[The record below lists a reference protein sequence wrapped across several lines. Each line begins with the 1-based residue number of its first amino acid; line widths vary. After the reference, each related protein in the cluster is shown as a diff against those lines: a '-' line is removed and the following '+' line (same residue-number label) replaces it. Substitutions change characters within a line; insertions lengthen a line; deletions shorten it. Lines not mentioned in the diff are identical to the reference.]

1 MLIVEM
7 IVEYLEGCHR
17 NQLFL
22 GTKEHRQNKSAL
34 TPLLSVSE
42 CWRAAALIS
51 ICDQCELT
59 FYYCHKVA
67 KVTITALP
75 ADFSYR
81 GFRQAP
87 LVKRVM
93 VTANLWRD
101 MCNGAFCKVTSTVQF
116 KGMMFPLASV
126 LWVCFD
132 EDRDD
137 DCDSYSDSNGG
148 VEITQEQVI
157 RFACSLLRLAPN
169 VTCVTVELLAINDNV
184 PNYWQLYDVL
194 VSELCHRRVS
204 KLDVYSNQV
213 SDPPSLDLHGVCE
226 LSRIFLESVV
236 LCTPFVHLAYCN
248 TRTLKVLDIDG
259 VEESDWRILIYGD
272 TNVPATYT
280 RLACL
285 DMGIVNI
292 SYSMTWVTIA
302 DVAPFPV
309 LRSLCVYNDYPFND
323 NLLFRGNGGTLQ
335 NLHLP
340 FSALARNILGRFD
353 ILKRR
358 GITRM
363 NKISIG
369 GVVDGDDEF
378 LEGNVDGHIGQ
389 QIHRIHEVAT
399 VLSLVNDSSEHHMFN
414 ALKSAPHLANIQYLD
429 ITGRT
434 FKLGDIVN
442 LVAALPNLVS
452 MSCAVGGI
460 GPEIEVIPDNKRP
473 SSLRTRHYPLS
484 NNFRKLRVFDSS
496 AIPAQDI
503 AYVSMLLAVMCPKF
517 GHVDL
522 SSKLRYTFNRKI
534 AWAIIN
540 DPFRPYSSSLERLV
554 FRGVRRMGEQ
564 TGRRNSTSNRQQRK
578 ETSMRRCAKY

>member
-7 IVEYLEGCHR
+7 IVEYLEGRHR

-67 KVTITALP
+67 KVTIPALS

-81 GFRQAP
+81 GFRQTP

-101 MCNGAFCKVTSTVQF
+101 MCNGEFCKATSTVQF
-116 KGMMFPLASV
+116 EGMMFPSANV

-137 DCDSYSDSNGG
+137 DCDSDSDSDGG
-148 VEITQEQVI
+148 VEITREQVI
-157 RFACSLLRLAPN
+157 RFARSLLRLAPN
-169 VTCVTVELLAINDNV
+169 ATCVTVELLAINEDV
-184 PNYWQLYDVL
+184 SNYRQLYDVL
-194 VSELCHRRVS
+194 VSELCRGRVS
-204 KLDVYSNQV
+204 KLDVYSNLV

-226 LSRIFLESVV
+226 LSRIYLESVV
-236 LCTPFVHLAYCN
+236 PCTPFVHLAYRN
-248 TRTLKVLDIDG
+248 ARTLKVLDIDG
-259 VEESDWRILIYGD
+259 VEESDWRILIYGGTD
-272 TNVPATYT
+272 VPATYT
-280 RLACL
+280 RLTCL
-285 DMGIVNI
+285 DMGIVDI
-292 SYSMTWVTIA
+292 AYSATWAAIA
-302 DVAPFPV
+302 DIAPFPV
-309 LRSLCVYNDYPFND
+309 LRSLCVYNDYPFD
-323 NLLFRGNGGTLQ
+323 DDLLFRGNGGTLQ

-358 GITRM
+358 GVTRM

-369 GVVDGDDEF
+369 EVVDEDDEF

-389 QIHRIHEVAT
+389 QIHHIHEVAMM
-399 VLSLVNDSSEHHMFN
+399 LSLMNDSSEHLMFN
-414 ALKSAPHLANIQYLD
+414 ALKSAPRLANIQYLD
-429 ITGRT
+429 FTGRT
-434 FKLGDIVN
+434 FKLGDIIN

-460 GPEIEVIPDNKRP
+460 GSEIEAIPDDKRP
-473 SSLRTRHYPLS
+473 SSLRTKHYPLS
-484 NNFRKLRVFDSS
+484 NNFRKLRVLDSS
-496 AIPAQDI
+496 DIPAQDI
-503 AYVSMLLAVMCPKF
+503 AYVGMLLAVMCPKF

-522 SSKLRYTFNRKI
+522 SSKLRYTFNREI
-534 AWAIIN
+534 AWAMIN
-540 DPFRPYSSSLERLV
+540 DPFRPYSSCLERLV
-554 FRGVRRMGEQ
+554 FRGVAG
-564 TGRRNSTSNRQQRK
+564 SI
-578 ETSMRRCAKY
+578 

>member
-1 MLIVEM
+1 
-7 IVEYLEGCHR
+7 
-17 NQLFL
+17 
-22 GTKEHRQNKSAL
+22 
-34 TPLLSVSE
+34 
-42 CWRAAALIS
+42 
-51 ICDQCELT
+51 
-59 FYYCHKVA
+59 
-67 KVTITALP
+67 
-75 ADFSYR
+75 
-81 GFRQAP
+81 
-87 LVKRVM
+87 M

-137 DCDSYSDSNGG
+137 DCD
-148 VEITQEQVI
+148 T
-157 RFACSLLRLAPN
+157 
-169 VTCVTVELLAINDNV
+169 
-184 PNYWQLYDVL
+184 
-194 VSELCHRRVS
+194 
-204 KLDVYSNQV
+204 
-213 SDPPSLDLHGVCE
+213 
-226 LSRIFLESVV
+226 
-236 LCTPFVHLAYCN
+236 
-248 TRTLKVLDIDG
+248 
-259 VEESDWRILIYGD
+259 
-272 TNVPATYT
+272 
-280 RLACL
+280 
-285 DMGIVNI
+285 
-292 SYSMTWVTIA
+292 
-302 DVAPFPV
+302 PFPV
-309 LRSLCVYNDYPFND
+309 LSV
-323 NLLFRGNGGTLQ
+323 
-335 NLHLP
+335 
-340 FSALARNILGRFD
+340 LARNILGRFD

-540 DPFRPYSSSLERLV
+540 DPFRPYSSSLEHGTPKFDVESPAKKRNEYAALCKVLV
-554 FRGVRRMGEQ
+554 GDWSRGVRSQ
-564 TGRRNSTSNRQQRK
+564 VPGRGLWSVNT
-578 ETSMRRCAKY
+578 KYT